1 MCSSDLLFYAFTK
14 SLPIWLESVHTVPP
28 NMILTASVGGHY
40 DALIGPWM
48 KRAVVVGSVEEA
60 AALGLP
66 LDTDD
71 SLARQPRISFALL
84 DKAASRPTPT
94 SRP

>member
-1 MCSSDLLFYAFTK
+1 MCSSDL
-14 SLPIWLESVHTVPP
+14 
-28 NMILTASVGGHY
+28 GGHY